1 MAIRSPTRVSI
12 ANESAYGSSQVRK
25 ALPCKFV
32 SLTAHSS
39 DPSFDW
45 KMYRYVP
52 SLPAAI
58 LFLVLFSILTLAH
71 VYTYLRYRK
80 TSTIYVILGGIC
92 KTSPTHTPAH
102 LTPLR

>member
-1 MAIRSPTRVSI
+1 MHIIDIQSIRYYLEEPFRLTI
-12 ANESAYGSSQVRK
+12 LAN
-25 ALPCKFV
+25 PP
-32 SLTAHSS
+32 S

-71 VYTYLRYRK
+71 VYAYLRYRK

-92 KTSPTHTPAH
+92 KTSPTHTPAR